1 MPLIPIMLTRPPVEV
16 MLDDGFW
23 DELIEGGFRDVCVSW
38 MAFLKEV
45 ENGEPLPSHEEARPR
60 VLSFFEGKG
69 DQFEYVPIIEPDP
82 SLYGE
87 LTLNPPSR
95 SDEFDSIFGRL
106 RDSFQ
111 RAKGKGI
118 NLYLFDDKSY
128 FEISG
133 YPSGPDGASGF
144 SCWNNPQV
152 AEYLV
157 ARTRDY
163 VNQLP
168 MFSGIVLD
176 GPDYKWE
183 IAPGTRDDL
192 FAEQCVC
199 NHCQDAA
206 HSMGLD
212 LMKLIDALAAFK
224 LEMQQLDDEKVEGF
238 LLTTRGF
245 LGAADWWLSHPE
257 LLDLLRFRYATIE
270 DHLKREY
277 EGIKEHLPEFTV
289 MASSRTPSY
298 SALTGHALPRRNAYT
313 DFQLPKLYL
322 WAGNQPGFRYTV
334 GNYANTLSE
343 WNPSLSRENV
353 VALTERILGIEFPA
367 EYPVEQFDDPAP
379 ASFYEQIAGDEM
391 RKMIHLTGDVD
402 KLIPFIALEHFGGPQ
417 IHPQEVRNLL
427 RTLEDSGIGRY
438 IFFHYGVITDDV
450 WNVLTEFSEKNVGP
464 NR

>member
-1 MPLIPIMLTRPPVEV
+1 MSLRPIMLTRPPVEI

-38 MAFLKEV
+38 MVFLKEV
-45 ENGEPLPSHEEARPR
+45 QSGERLPSHEEARPR
-60 VLSFFEGKG
+60 VLSYFEDKG
-69 DQFEYVPIIEPDP
+69 DQFKYVPIINPDD
-82 SLYGE
+82 SLYDG
-87 LTLNPPSR
+87 LTLNPPTR
-95 SDEFDSIFGRL
+95 SDEFDSIFVEL
-106 RDSFQ
+106 RDAFQ
-111 RAKGKGI
+111 RAKEKGI

-133 YPSGPDGASGF
+133 YPAGSEGDRGF

-183 IAPGTRDDL
+183 IAPGERDDL
-192 FAEQCVC
+192 FAEYCAC
-199 NHCQDAA
+199 DHCQNAA
-206 HSMGLD
+206 RAMGLD

-224 LEMQQLDDEKVEGF
+224 LELQQLDDEKVRGF
-238 LLTTRGF
+238 LLSTRGF

-257 LLDLLRFRYATIE
+257 LLDLLRFRYKTIE
-270 DHLKREY
+270 DHLVRNY
-277 EGIKEHLPEFTV
+277 EGIKNHLPEFEV

-298 SALTGHALPRRNAYT
+298 SALTGHSLPRRSAYT
-313 DFQLPKLYL
+313 DYQLPKLYL

-334 GNYANTLSE
+334 SNYVNTLSE
-343 WNPSLSRENV
+343 WNPSLSRESV
-353 VALTERILGIEFPA
+353 VALTERILGLEFPMD
-367 EYPVEQFDDPAP
+367 YPIEKFDGPAP
-379 ASFYEQIAGDEM
+379 SSFYEQVAGDEM

-402 KLIPFIALEHFGGPQ
+402 SLIPFIALEHFGGPQ
-417 IHPQEVRNLL
+417 IQPQEVRDLL
-427 RTLEDSGIGRY
+427 RTLEDSGINRY
-438 IFFHYGVITDDV
+438 IFFHYGVITEDV
-450 WNVLTEFSEKNVGP
+450 WKVLTEFSE
-464 NR
+464 